1 MVVAANFEDQGVNRR
16 KYYLKTSELIPQSQL
31 RDIIEYIST
40 KTQTHA
46 CTSTHTYTHTHTHTH
61 TRTYI
66 YIIIL
71 FAYIHLYFN
80 KYLQTVM

>member
-46 CTSTHTYTHTHTHTH
+46 CTSTHTYTHTHTHTLTH
-61 TRTYI
+61 THTHTHAHIYI
-66 YIIIL
+66 YYYIICIYTSV
-71 FAYIHLYFN
+71 F
-80 KYLQTVM
+80 

>member
-16 KYYLKTSELIPQSQL
+16 KYYLKTSEIIHQRQL

-46 CTSTHTYTHTHTHTH
+46 CTSTHTYTHTHTLSHTHTHTH

-66 YIIIL
+66 YYYIICICTSV
-71 FAYIHLYFN
+71 F
-80 KYLQTVM
+80 

>member
-16 KYYLKTSELIPQSQL
+16 KYYLKTSELIPQSQP

-46 CTSTHTYTHTHTHTH
+46 CTSTHTYTHTHSHTHTH
-61 TRTYI
+61 IYI
-66 YIIIL
+66 YYYIICI
-71 FAYIHLYFN
+71 YT
-80 KYLQTVM
+80 TVF